1 LNLSPGDL
9 IYISNS
15 KKYNKKDCGII
26 LSIEKWTNSQT
37 LYNIMSLDEMLGWYS
52 FEILICGQIK
62 NFDLN
67 VITSEYKIVK
77 L

>member
-15 KKYNKKDCGII
+15 KRYSEKDCGLI

-67 VITSEYKIVK
+67 VITSEHKIVK